1 MRPLLLRLK
10 CHNKCTKEAPSC
22 RISFLPSKP
31 CMNPDPVGKRTYV
44 VWHFQFFPSSRQ
56 NSEDWIRSIG
66 YQQSSRPTAGS
77 AAVRH
82 TTKGHHEKSRK
93 PLCICFESVIWG
105 KVRIDLYIIYYIIYY
120 NIYYIYYIFD
130 SLYFMFGYAW
140 GKSRIVVL
148 THCLRNVLNT
158 FIGDL
163 HLIEVTADPI
173 RIILQC
179 WTSWIPAATRPPPPR
194 PRLPLQHPS
203 SRAIPPVPRHHP
215 TPHPKATGTAASTF
229 QVGVMIQSAVYI
241 KCV

>member
-1 MRPLLLRLK
+1 MLPLLLRLK

-31 CMNPDPVGKRTYV
+31 CLNPDPVGIGHTLCDISNFFLPVAKIRRTESVPSDINNPVDRPQEAPQFGTLPKAITKKVESLYASALR
-44 VWHFQFFPSSRQ
+44 VW
-56 NSEDWIRSIG
+56 SE
-66 YQQSSRPTAGS
+66 
-77 AAVRH
+77 
-82 TTKGHHEKSRK
+82 EKSE
-93 PLCICFESVIWG
+93 LT
-105 KVRIDLYIIYYIIYY
+105 
-120 NIYYIYYIFD
+120 YIYYIFD

-140 GKSRIVVL
+140 DKSRILVL
-148 THCLRNVLNT
+148 TRCLRNVLNT